1 MSYKIICKVHDFLTI
16 SIFCI
21 VANVDRR
28 PIVLC
33 ACLRQQIF
41 FAQIIFRSCCDFL
54 RLWLYRLR
62 EFDYR
67 ANLNTS
73 IIPCMAGEYKTGE
86 YFNINFNSIS
96 SLDYVT
102 KESCEICARRSNVQ
116 LQAMIENVHMLYLA
130 GTKYV
135 SIFYVSALKY
145 TRRLFLT

>member
-1 MSYKIICKVHDFLTI
+1 MHAYGSKYFSHRLFSAHVVI
-16 SIFCI
+16 SC
-21 VANVDRR
+21 
-28 PIVLC
+28 
-33 ACLRQQIF
+33 
-41 FAQIIFRSCCDFL
+41 
-54 RLWLYRLR
+54 

-86 YFNINFNSIS
+86 YFNINFISIS